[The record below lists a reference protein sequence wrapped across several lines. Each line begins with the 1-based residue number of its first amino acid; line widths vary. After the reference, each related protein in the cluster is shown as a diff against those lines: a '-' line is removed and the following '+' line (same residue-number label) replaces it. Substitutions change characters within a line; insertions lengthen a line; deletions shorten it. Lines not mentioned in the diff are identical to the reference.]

1 MNEYT
6 ITVQRTIQEEE
17 PAPHDAK
24 VTVMRMTLAGK
35 VSMFIERGDKAARIA
50 AGERAKELGFM
61 VVFGD

>member
-1 MNEYT
+1 MTEYT
-6 ITVQRTIQEEE
+6 VTVQRTEQREDPI
-17 PAPHDAK
+17 PHDAK

-35 VSMFIERGDKAARIA
+35 VSMFIEQGDKAARIA